1 MHQPLNSVCELQPE
15 GLDAEA
21 DAEVDRIVSELTSGI
36 LSPAGTVPT
45 ESALG
50 SAAKSETVN
59 EEVRYC
65 LIFPNEQRYSFALTN
80 STVHLHFLA
89 GNRRGSLY
97 GRAAL

>member
-1 MHQPLNSVCELQPE
+1 MPSAFKHQPLNSVCELQPE

-36 LSPAGTVPT
+36 LSPAGAVPT

-65 LIFPNEQRYSFALTN
+65 VNFPQRTKIQLC
-80 STVHLHFLA
+80 VD
-89 GNRRGSLY
+89 
-97 GRAAL
+97 